1 MPSRKSCFCQT
12 RIICLGCQL
21 SSVEAPNIN
30 DYSREG
36 VHSGDC
42 GSRTGTCY
50 LKLMLLIWLLALCT
64 FSQSGVAFSQDKVE
78 KMHIGYSAQAG
89 AFAPIWITKEAG
101 LFKKNGLDV
110 DLLFIP
116 GGPTA
121 AASMLAGEVQAVA
134 MAGPAVV
141 SSNLG
146 GTDLVMIAGIV
157 NTFAFQVITVKGI
170 TSPSQLKGKRLG
182 VNRFGTAPDI
192 AARFALRRM
201 GIDPSEV
208 TILQLGEQ
216 STRLMAMKAGQL
228 EAAIVLPPITTIA
241 QREGMN
247 VLLDMSEL
255 GAEYQITGLAS
266 SQSFIMKNRPSAL
279 KLMRSFVEGIHFY
292 KTRKKESMAII
303 AKYMRTSDMEAVGA
317 TYDYFANKI
326 VPKKPY
332 PTAQG
337 IKALLELAA
346 KERPDAAKVPPERI
360 MNTSLLQELDDSGFI
375 DRLYQN

>member
-1 MPSRKSCFCQT
+1 
-12 RIICLGCQL
+12 
-21 SSVEAPNIN
+21 
-30 DYSREG
+30 
-36 VHSGDC
+36 
-42 GSRTGTCY
+42 
-50 LKLMLLIWLLALCT
+50 MLLIWLLALCT

-292 KTRKKESMAII
+292 KTRKKESMA
-303 AKYMRTSDMEAVGA
+303 KYMRTSDMEAVGA

-326 VPKKPY
+326 VPQKPY

-337 IKALLELAA
+337 IKALLDLAA
-346 KERPDAAKVPPERI
+346 KERPDAAKVPPDRI
-360 MNTSLLQELDDSGFI
+360 MNASLLKELDDSGFI
-375 DRLYQN
+375 ERLYQN

>member
-1 MPSRKSCFCQT
+1 MN
-12 RIICLGCQL
+12 
-21 SSVEAPNIN
+21 V
-30 DYSREG
+30 
-36 VHSGDC
+36 
-42 GSRTGTCY
+42 
-50 LKLMLLIWLLALCT
+50 
-64 FSQSGVAFSQDKVE
+64 
-78 KMHIGYSAQAG
+78 GYSAQAG

-110 DLLFIP
+110 NLIFIP

-157 NTFAFQVITVKGI
+157 NTFAFQIVTVKSI
-170 TSPSQLKGKRLG
+170 TAPQQLKGKRVG

-228 EAAIVLPPITTIA
+228 EAAIVLPPITTMA

-247 VLLDMSEL
+247 VLMDMSEL

-266 SQSFIMKNRPSAL
+266 SQAFITKNRASAL
-279 KLMRSFVEGIHFY
+279 RLMRSFVEGIHFY
-292 KTRKKESMAII
+292 KTRKKDSMAII
-303 AKYMRTSDMEAVGA
+303 AKYMRTNDMEAVEA
-317 TYDYFANKI
+317 TWDYFANKI
-326 VPKKPY
+326 VPRKPY

-337 IKALLELAA
+337 IKALLDLAA
-346 KERPDAAKVPPERI
+346 KDRPDAAKVPPERI
-360 MNTSLLQELDDSGFI
+360 MNISLLKELDDAGFI
-375 DRLYQN
+375 DRLYK

>member
-1 MPSRKSCFCQT
+1 MNFVLGL
-12 RIICLGCQL
+12 ICAVSFLAH
-21 SSVEAPNIN
+21 VERA
-30 DYSREG
+30 
-36 VHSGDC
+36 
-42 GSRTGTCY
+42 
-50 LKLMLLIWLLALCT
+50 A
-64 FSQSGVAFSQDKVE
+64 AQDKLE
-78 KMHIGYSAQAG
+78 RMHIGYSAQAG

-110 DLLFIP
+110 NLIFIP

-141 SSNLG
+141 SSNLA

-157 NTFAFQVITVKGI
+157 NTFAFQIITVKAI
-170 TSPSQLKGKRLG
+170 TAPQQLKGKRVG

-192 AARFALRRM
+192 AARFALRRL
-201 GIDPSEV
+201 GIVLSEV

-216 STRLMAMKAGQL
+216 STRLAAMKAGQL
-228 EAAIVLPPITTIA
+228 DAAIVLPPITTIA
-241 QREGMN
+241 EREGMN

-255 GAEYQITGLAS
+255 GAAYQITGLAS
-266 SQSFIMKNRPSAL
+266 SQGFITKNRPAAM
-279 KLMRSFVEGIHFY
+279 KVMRSLVEGIHFY

-303 AKYMRTSDMEAVGA
+303 AQYMRTNDMEAVAA
-317 TYDYFANKI
+317 TWDYFANKI

-337 IKALLELAA
+337 IKALLDLAA
-346 KERPDAAKVPPERI
+346 KERPEAAKVSPERM
-360 MNTSLLQELDDSGFI
+360 MNVSLLKELDDSGFI
-375 DRLYQN
+375 DALYK